1 MGLYLAALYLREG
14 GSVRRAVSFGGD
26 DRLVSEYVESE
37 FLERISRRQREFLTR
52 TAVLERMSGSLCEE
66 VLQAPGSAAALAE
79 LAGSNLLLVPLDR
92 RGQWYRYHHLFRDML
107 LAELQRAEPDLAPV
121 LRRRAA
127 WWCLRNGLPEEA
139 LEYFM
144 AAEDADAAARLME
157 QLAVPTR
164 RQGRSATLQRWFT
177 WLDDRGGIGR
187 HAMVT
192 VLAAL
197 IYAWMGRPADAERW
211 ADVLDGRPYRDGAWP
226 DDTPVAGWAA
236 LMRAFLCRHGIERMC
251 ADANEAAQR
260 FAVHGIVTPGPALLK
275 GIAHVLSGDLF
286 ASDAFFADAVSAAE
300 STSAHEVLAAA
311 LSERSLLAMMHGE
324 WSRAEDL
331 AGQAS
336 TALREA
342 GIEESY
348 VAPLV
353 CAARARTAAHRGDFA
368 AARRQLSN
376 AQRLRPLLTYAIPHV
391 AVQALI
397 ELTRVHLA
405 LADLAGAGTLMR
417 EIDELLE
424 RRPDLGTLVGE
435 AQTLRDRLSASPARG
450 VPGASS
456 LTAAELRVLP
466 LLATHLSFQEIGA
479 ELFVSPHTV
488 KSQAISIYRKLG
500 ATSRSQAVAR
510 SRELALLE
518 G

>member
-1 MGLYLAALYLREG
+1 
-14 GSVRRAVSFGGD
+14 
-26 DRLVSEYVESE
+26 
-37 FLERISRRQREFLTR
+37 
-52 TAVLERMSGSLCEE
+52 
-66 VLQAPGSAAALAE
+66 
-79 LAGSNLLLVPLDR
+79 
-92 RGQWYRYHHLFRDML
+92 
-107 LAELQRAEPDLAPV
+107 
-121 LRRRAA
+121 
-127 WWCLRNGLPEEA
+127 
-139 LEYFM
+139 
-144 AAEDADAAARLME
+144 
-157 QLAVPTR
+157 
-164 RQGRSATLQRWFT
+164 
-177 WLDDRGGIGR
+177 
-187 HAMVT
+187 
-192 VLAAL
+192 
-197 IYAWMGRPADAERW
+197 
-211 ADVLDGRPYRDGAWP
+211 
-226 DDTPVAGWAA
+226 
-236 LMRAFLCRHGIERMC
+236 MRAFMCRRGVERMC
-251 ADANEAAQR
+251 ADADEAAQR
-260 FAVHGIVTPGPALLK
+260 FAAHGIVTPGPALLK

-286 ASDAFFADAVSAAE
+286 ASDAFLADAVIAAE

-311 LSERSLLAMMHGE
+311 LSERSLLAMTHGE

-353 CAARARTAAHRGDFA
+353 CAARARLAVHRGDVA
-368 AARRQLSN
+368 AARRQLAH
-376 AQRLRPLLTYAIPHV
+376 AQRLRPVLTYAIPHV
-391 AVQALI
+391 AVQALVG
-397 ELTRVHLA
+397 LTRVQLA
-405 LADLAGAGTLMR
+405 LADIAGARTLMR
-417 EIDELLE
+417 EIDELLA

-435 AQTLRDRLSASPARG
+435 AQALRDRLSASPDRS

-479 ELFVSPHTV
+479 ELYLSPHTV

>member
-1 MGLYLAALYLREG
+1 
-14 GSVRRAVSFGGD
+14 
-26 DRLVSEYVESE
+26 
-37 FLERISRRQREFLTR
+37 
-52 TAVLERMSGSLCEE
+52 
-66 VLQAPGSAAALAE
+66 
-79 LAGSNLLLVPLDR
+79 
-92 RGQWYRYHHLFRDML
+92 
-107 LAELQRAEPDLAPV
+107 
-121 LRRRAA
+121 
-127 WWCLRNGLPEEA
+127 
-139 LEYFM
+139 
-144 AAEDADAAARLME
+144 
-157 QLAVPTR
+157 
-164 RQGRSATLQRWFT
+164 
-177 WLDDRGGIGR
+177 
-187 HAMVT
+187 MVT
-192 VLAAL
+192 ALAAL
-197 IYAWMGRPADAERW
+197 IYAWMGRPADAERL
-211 ADVLDGRPYRDGAWP
+211 ADVLDGQLHRDGACP
-226 DDTPVAGWAA
+226 GDPLVAGWAA
-236 LMRAFLCRHGIERMC
+236 LMRAFMCRCGVERMR
-251 ADANEAAQR
+251 ADAEEAAQR
-260 FAVHGIVTPGPALLK
+260 FAAHGIVTPGPALLR
-275 GIAHVLSGDLF
+275 GIARVLSGDLF
-286 ASDAFFADAVSAAE
+286 ASDAFLADAVSEAE

-311 LSERSLLAMMHGE
+311 LSERSLLAMTHGE

-353 CAARARTAAHRGDFA
+353 CAARARAAAHRGDVA
-368 AARRQLSN
+368 AARRHLST

-391 AVQALI
+391 AGQALI

-405 LADLAGAGTLMR
+405 LADLAGARTLMR
-417 EIDELLE
+417 EIDELLA

-435 AQTLRDRLSASPARG
+435 AQTLRDRLSASPARS

-479 ELFVSPHTV
+479 ELFLSPHTV

-510 SRELALLE
+510 SRQLALLE